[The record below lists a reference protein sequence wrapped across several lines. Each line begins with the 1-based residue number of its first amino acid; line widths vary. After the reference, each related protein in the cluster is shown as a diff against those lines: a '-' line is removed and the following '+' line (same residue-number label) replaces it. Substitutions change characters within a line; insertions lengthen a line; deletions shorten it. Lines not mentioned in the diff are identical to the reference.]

1 MPSEPETASMR
12 DSFTIMYAAQIFR
25 SAFAPVTS
33 LELFLLP
40 APEAPRLFATLSI
53 ASIFFDNTCRR
64 NKAQDFSVEE
74 WVSPDL
80 VPPRYHRSP
89 AITVVTIAFG

>member
-1 MPSEPETASMR
+1 
-12 DSFTIMYAAQIFR
+12 
-25 SAFAPVTS
+25 
-33 LELFLLP
+33 
-40 APEAPRLFATLSI
+40 
-53 ASIFFDNTCRR
+53 
-64 NKAQDFSVEE
+64 VEE